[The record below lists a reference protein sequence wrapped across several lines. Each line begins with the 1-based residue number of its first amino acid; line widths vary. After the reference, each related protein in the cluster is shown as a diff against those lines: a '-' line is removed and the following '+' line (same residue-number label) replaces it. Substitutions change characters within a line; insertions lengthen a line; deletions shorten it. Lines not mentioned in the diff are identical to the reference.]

1 MSGSDPGLDF
11 GTVFHPEP
19 EPARNGP
26 VRAAARGQPHGQ
38 LRGLPRRRRP
48 AMIALAA
55 ALIGVGILASAAL
68 YHRENHQV
76 SVVMVTAPVPV
87 GAAITSADVGTTT
100 IAAGPGLQ
108 TIPSRQLS
116 QVVGLVAATSLR
128 PGTLLVPSEVTGKL
142 SPGPGQDLVPVAV
155 KPSGLPAS
163 GLAPGDQVL
172 VVATPAAA
180 GGSGSGAAPVLTQPV
195 PAVVEA
201 VNGVTDQN
209 GFDVVDLLVT
219 SETGPAVAEQAATG
233 QIALVVTHRAGP

>member
-19 EPARNGP
+19 EPARNSP
-26 VRAAARGQPHGQ
+26 VRATAQGQPQGQ

-55 ALIGVGILASAAL
+55 ALIGAGILASAAL
-68 YHRENHQV
+68 YNRENHQV

-87 GAAITSADVGTTT
+87 GQVITSADVGTTS

-108 TIPSRQLS
+108 TIPSRQMS

-128 PGTLLVPSEVTGKL
+128 PGTLLAPSEVTSKL
-142 SPGPGQDLVPVAV
+142 APGPGQDLVPVAI

-163 GLAPGDQVL
+163 GLTPGDQVL
-172 VVATPAAA
+172 VVATPAAS
-180 GGSGSGAAPVLTQPV
+180 GGAGAAPVLAQPV

-201 VNGVTDQN
+201 VNAVTDQN

-219 SETGPAVAEQAATG
+219 SGSGPAVAEQAATG

>member
-1 MSGSDPGLDF
+1 MSGSDPGLGF

-26 VRAAARGQPHGQ
+26 VPAIARSQ

-55 ALIGVGILASAAL
+55 ALIGAGILASAAL
-68 YHRENHQV
+68 YHREDHQV
-76 SVVMVTAPVPV
+76 PVVMVTAAVPV
-87 GAAITSADVGTTT
+87 GAVITSSDIGTTT
-100 IAAGPGLQ
+100 VAAGPGVQ
-108 TIPSRQLS
+108 VIPARELS

-128 PGTLLVPSEVTGKL
+128 PGTLLAPSELTSKL

-172 VVATPAAA
+172 VVATPAS
-180 GGSGSGAAPVLTQPV
+180 GGSASGTAPVLVSPV
-195 PAVVEA
+195 QATVEA
-201 VNGVTDQN
+201 VDAVPDQD
-209 GFDVVDLLVT
+209 GSDVVDLLVAAAD
-219 SETGPAVAEQAATG
+219 GPNVAEQAATG
-233 QIALVVTHRAGP
+233 QIALVVTSRTAP

>member
-26 VRAAARGQPHGQ
+26 ARPAPRGQ

-55 ALIGVGILASAAL
+55 ALIGAGILASAAL
-68 YHRENHQV
+68 YHRANHQV
-76 SVVMVTAPVPV
+76 AVVMVTAPVPV
-87 GAAITSADVGTTT
+87 GAVITSADVGTTT
-100 IAAGPGLQ
+100 VAAGPGLAM
-108 TIPSRQLS
+108 IPARQMS

-128 PGTLLVPSEVTGKL
+128 PGTLLAPSEVTSKL
-142 SPGPGQDLVPVAV
+142 SPAPGQDLVPVAI

-195 PAVVEA
+195 SATVQA
-201 VNGVTDQN
+201 VNTATDQN
-209 GFDVVDLLVT
+209 GLDVVDLLVP
-219 SETGPAVAEQAATG
+219 SSTGPQVAQQAATG
-233 QIALVVTHRAGP
+233 QIALVVTRRASP

>member
-19 EPARNGP
+19 QPSRNGP
-26 VRAAARGQPHGQ
+26 ARTAARGQPHGQ

-55 ALIGVGILASAAL
+55 ALIGAGILASAAL
-68 YHRENHQV
+68 YNRENHQV
-76 SVVMVTAPVPV
+76 PVVVVTAPVPV
-87 GAAITSADVGTTT
+87 GAVITSADVGTTT

-108 TIPSRQLS
+108 TIPARQMS

-128 PGTLLVPSEVTGKL
+128 PGTLLAPSEVTTKL
-142 SPGPGQDLVPVAV
+142 SPGPGQELVPVAL

-163 GLAPGDQVL
+163 GLSPGDQVL
-172 VVATPAAA
+172 VVATPATA
-180 GGSGSGAAPVLTQPV
+180 GGGSGAAPVLTQPV

-201 VNGVTDQN
+201 VDAVTDQS
-209 GFDVVDLLVT
+209 GFDVVDLLVG
-219 SETGPAVAEQAATG
+219 SATGPALAQQAATG
-233 QIALVVTHRAGP
+233 QIALVVTHRAAP

>member
-1 MSGSDPGLDF
+1 MSGNDPGLGF

-26 VRAAARGQPHGQ
+26 VRRPRAASPGQ

-55 ALIGVGILASAAL
+55 ALIGAGILASAAL
-68 YHRENHQV
+68 YQRENHQV
-76 SVVMVTAPVPV
+76 PVVMVTAPVPV
-87 GAAITSADVGTTT
+87 GAVITSADVGTTT
-100 IAAGPGLQ
+100 VAAGPGLQ

-128 PGTLLVPSEVTGKL
+128 PGTLLAPSELTSKL

-172 VVATPAAA
+172 VVATPTAA
-180 GGSGSGAAPVLTQPV
+180 GGSGSGAAPVLTHPV

-201 VNGVTDQN
+201 VN
-209 GFDVVDLLVT
+209 
-219 SETGPAVAEQAATG
+219 AV
-233 QIALVVTHRAGP
+233 HRPGRLRRR